1 MWKQLSLQ
9 SRLFLPLG
17 VMFIAALVLGA
28 SALEVFSPGQLKYE
42 NEPAARAA
50 QAVARALNA
59 ALSSSSNPQQTLD
72 RFVAGL
78 GTEEA
83 IQFRPAG
90 AVQDRPLVRI
100 SSRNIPR
107 WFVNRLAVPDI
118 GAAYPIAIAGRRVGD
133 IVFSPDISA
142 DVYEKWVG
150 FLAIAVSGAGLML
163 LTSIIAFFT
172 AGALL
177 RPLRDLGAGL
187 TRMGKGQYDTMIPVA
202 GPPEIQRGCDEAN
215 ELARTLAR
223 LSRDNR
229 ELLRKLVSLQD
240 DERRMLAR
248 ELHDE
253 LGPLLFA
260 IRANATA
267 LFETV
272 QENRSLAPMAEEILQ
287 SLETLQ
293 TANRRIL
300 QGLHPLYIGELGLE
314 GSIVSLIK
322 NAKARA
328 PELGI
333 ATDLDPDLKGIDR
346 ISSETIYRVVQEA
359 VTNVLK
365 HARATAMKIKADIDG
380 NQVLIEIADNGVGF
394 APGVSWGRGL
404 NGMSERVRALSGTF
418 ALLRK
423 DGETL
428 IRCRLPLDRDSKTGS
443 QGGEVGTLMS

>member
-1 MWKQLSLQ
+1 MWKQLSLR

-17 VMFIAALVLGA
+17 VMFVAALVLGA

-42 NEPAARAA
+42 NEPDARAA
-50 QAVARALNA
+50 QAVAGALNA
-59 ALSSSSNPQQTLD
+59 ALTSSSNPQQTLD
-72 RFVAGL
+72 GFVAAL
-78 GTEEA
+78 GSKEA
-83 IQFRPAG
+83 IQFRAAG
-90 AVQDRPLVRI
+90 ARQDQPLVRI
-100 SSRNIPR
+100 SNRNIPG
-107 WFVNRLAVPDI
+107 WFVDRLVIPDI
-118 GAAYPIAIAGRRVGD
+118 GAAYPIAIAGKRVGD

-142 DVYEKWVG
+142 DVFEKWVG
-150 FLAIAVSGAGLML
+150 FLAIAVSGAGLLL
-163 LTSIIAFFT
+163 LTSVIAFLT

-187 TRMGKGQYDTMIPVA
+187 TRIGKGQYDTMIPVT
-202 GPPEIQRGCDEAN
+202 GPPQIQKSCEEAN
-215 ELARTLAR
+215 RLARTLSR

-229 ELLRKLVSLQD
+229 ELLRRLVSLQD

-272 QENRSLAPMAEEILQ
+272 QGNRSLAPAAEEILQ
-287 SLETLQ
+287 SVETLQ

-300 QGLHPLYIGELGLE
+300 QGLHPLYIGELGLD
-314 GSIVSLIK
+314 GSIGSLIK
-322 NAKARA
+322 NAKTRA
-328 PELGI
+328 PELRI
-333 ATDLDPDLKGIDR
+333 AADLDPNLNGADR
-346 ISSETIYRVVQEA
+346 VLSETVYRVVQEA

-365 HARATAMKIKADIDG
+365 HAQATAVKINAGIDG

-394 APGVSWGRGL
+394 APGVSFGRGL
-404 NGMSERVRALSGTF
+404 NGMSERVRALSGSF
-418 ALLRK
+418 DLLRK

-428 IRCRLPLDRDSKTGS
+428 IRCRLPLDRDLRHKLGS
-443 QGGEVGTLMS
+443 

>member
-1 MWKQLSLQ
+1 MWKQLSLR

-42 NEPAARAA
+42 NEPQARAA
-50 QAVARALNA
+50 RAVARALNS
-59 ALSSSSNPQQTLD
+59 ALASSSNPQQTLD
-72 RFVAGL
+72 GFVAGL
-78 GTEEA
+78 GTKDS
-83 IQFRPAG
+83 IRFRPAD
-90 AVQDRPLVRI
+90 APQDQSLVRI

-107 WFVNRLAVPDI
+107 WFVDRLAIPDI
-118 GAAYPIAIAGRRVGD
+118 GAAYPIVVAGKRVGD
-133 IVFSPDISA
+133 VVFAPDITA
-142 DVYEKWVG
+142 DIFEKWIG
-150 FLAIAVSGAGLML
+150 FLAIALSGAGLML

-172 AGALL
+172 AGAVL

-202 GPPEIQRGCDEAN
+202 GPPQIQKSCEEAN
-215 ELARTLAR
+215 ELARTLSR

-272 QENRSLAPMAEEILQ
+272 QENRSLAPAAEEILQ
-287 SLETLQ
+287 SVETLQ
-293 TANRRIL
+293 TTNRRIL

-322 NAKARA
+322 SARARA
-328 PELGI
+328 PGLSI
-333 ATDLDPDLKGIDR
+333 AVDLDPDLDGIDR
-346 ISSETIYRVVQEA
+346 ILSETIYRVVQEA

-365 HARATAMKIKADIDG
+365 HARATAVKVDASIDG
-380 NQVLIEIADNGVGF
+380 SQILIEIADNGAGF
-394 APGVSWGRGL
+394 APGVSFGRGL

-418 ALLRK
+418 DLLRT

-428 IRCRLPLDRDSKTGS
+428 IRCRLPLDRDLQKAGS
-443 QGGEVGTLMS
+443 